1 MVLIYSEI
9 SKTFNSRTTSQM
21 RFQKKTTTTTNCGTR
36 PSVRLLSKWIP
47 QRLLSLNFSKIPEQ
61 ILKFALELGYIFIFE
76 KNLEKKSYLIR
87 SDSNTGSPKSISP
100 I

>member
-1 MVLIYSEI
+1 MIYSEI

-21 RFQKKTTTTTNCGTR
+21 RFQKTTTTTTKTNCGTR
-36 PSVRLLSKWIP
+36 LSVRLLSKWIP
-47 QRLLSLNFSKIPEQ
+47 QRLSLNFSKIPEQ

-76 KNLEKKSYLIR
+76 KKLEKKSYLIR
-87 SDSNTGSPKSISP
+87 SDSKTGSPKSISP

>member
-1 MVLIYSEI
+1 MIYSEI

-21 RFQKKTTTTTNCGTR
+21 RFQKTTTTTTTTNCGTR

-76 KNLEKKSYLIR
+76 KKLEKKSYLIR
-87 SDSNTGSPKSISP
+87 SDSKTGSPKSISP

>member
-21 RFQKKTTTTTNCGTR
+21 RFQKKTTTNCGTR

-76 KNLEKKSYLIR
+76 KKLEKKSYLIR